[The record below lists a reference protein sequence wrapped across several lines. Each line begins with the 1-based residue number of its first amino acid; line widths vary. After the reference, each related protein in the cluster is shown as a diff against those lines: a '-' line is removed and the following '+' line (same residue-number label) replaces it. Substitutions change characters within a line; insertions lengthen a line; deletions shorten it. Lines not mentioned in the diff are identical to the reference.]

1 MHSQICV
8 GTGSNPPRFWPYLP
22 TNTSPVQS
30 ARPRC
35 MPVPDLC
42 PLKISSR
49 KSCRPPFPGG
59 YSFFLMSVPLTQLT
73 LIARLRDPKDEA
85 AWTHFETRYREL
97 VVRFSMRQG
106 LQAADA
112 EDVAQAVF
120 ASLLKSLQNFTF
132 DASKGRFRDY
142 LFRAVRNE
150 VCRQK
155 SKALRPMSAS
165 PLLALSELSPSNDP
179 GSADVGEAAK
189 MFDDEWINHHYRLAL
204 SEIRRTHAPESVA
217 IFETLIA
224 GISIAATALRF
235 ATTEQAVHKVK
246 QRVRD
251 RMQALVQAQIAEEKS

>member
-1 MHSQICV
+1 MHAC
-8 GTGSNPPRFWPYLP
+8 PRF
-22 TNTSPVQS
+22 V
-30 ARPRC
+30 
-35 MPVPDLC
+35 VPDLC